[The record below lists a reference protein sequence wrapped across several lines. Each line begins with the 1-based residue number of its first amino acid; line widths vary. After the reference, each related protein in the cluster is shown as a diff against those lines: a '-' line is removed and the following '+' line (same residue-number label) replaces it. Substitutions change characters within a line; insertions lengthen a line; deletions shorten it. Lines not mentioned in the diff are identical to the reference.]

1 MVQAISL
8 VAKWHSLAR
17 HLWSSFCHARPERIQ
32 IKSNQPNLHNN
43 IALFF
48 EAPENGPFD
57 SFETIDGNHGRIE
70 TRNCST
76 TSDIDWLEGKHM
88 WAGIKSVVMV
98 NRERDVDGKVSTET
112 AYFIS
117 SLESHAETFA
127 KAIRNHWSIENS
139 LHWCLDVSFHEDH
152 CRVGK
157 DHAPENFAILRHMAI
172 NLLKREKTLKGGIQ
186 TKRMKA
192 AWDHKYLLKILK
204 E

>member
-1 MVQAISL
+1 
-8 VAKWHSLAR
+8 
-17 HLWSSFCHARPERIQ
+17 
-32 IKSNQPNLHNN
+32 
-43 IALFF
+43 
-48 EAPENGPFD
+48 
-57 SFETIDGNHGRIE
+57 
-70 TRNCST
+70 
-76 TSDIDWLEGKHM
+76 M

-172 NLLKREKTLKGGIQ
+172 ILLKREKTLKGGIQ

-192 AWDHKYLLKILK
+192 AWDHKYLLKLLK